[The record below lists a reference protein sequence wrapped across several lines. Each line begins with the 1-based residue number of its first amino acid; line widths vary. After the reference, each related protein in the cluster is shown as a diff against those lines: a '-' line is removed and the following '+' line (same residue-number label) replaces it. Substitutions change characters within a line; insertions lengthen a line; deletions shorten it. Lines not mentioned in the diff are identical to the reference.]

1 MRSEGEKS
9 GSRDGGGDDAEDE
22 SSRARGEASA
32 GLVHGSLMLRADA
45 NCAVA
50 DEATLGARPL
60 GGDRVMVIAFAQT
73 AAAAAQVTAA
83 VDVVVY
89 GSTPA
94 GCAAA
99 IAAARNNA
107 SVTLLSVTQHIGG
120 MMSGGLS
127 CVDAVSRSVV
137 GGIAKE
143 YMDHALAHYYPYE
156 KISHPYCFDTAEPHV
171 LRTTFDEMLSAAGVH
186 VVLDTP
192 LQGVESQRNQTISAV
207 VAGGARYTA
216 SVFLDASYEG
226 DLLAAANVTYTV
238 GREANTAYGEPHAG
252 RRPLQNPSC
261 YAFPPVDQPVSP
273 YNSSNGAL
281 LPLVT
286 SHARDLAPE
295 GSADAAVTAYNY
307 RVCLTNASTGRV
319 EIGRPPAYD
328 PAQYELVR
336 RLMRAAPPAS
346 IHQVLKLYAVA
357 NVSDGFKVDV
367 NNVGPLSTDLTGGS
381 WAYPEASPL
390 ERGAIA
396 ATHERYIRGLLW
408 FLRSDD
414 SVPAA
419 VRRQMESYAWCA
431 DEFASSG
438 HFPPQLYVREAR
450 RMVGAVVMTE
460 TSVAAELGDASI
472 AMGSYSFDC
481 HPTQVVAI
489 DEGQG
494 GATTTIE
501 GCIGAGPKRPY
512 QVPFGA
518 ITPRRAEC
526 TNLLVPVALSASHV
540 AFSSVRIELTWM
552 AVGHSAGVAASMA
565 AATRG
570 SHSHNA
576 SAAVQD
582 VNLAELHARLVAE
595 GQVLSLGRAS

>member
-1 MRSEGEKS
+1 MPI
-9 GSRDGGGDDAEDE
+9 A
-22 SSRARGEASA
+22 
-32 GLVHGSLMLRADA
+32 LVAQ
-45 NCAVA
+45 AVA
-50 DEATLGARPL
+50 AT
-60 GGDRVMVIAFAQT
+60 DI
-73 AAAAAQVTAA
+73 
-83 VDVVVY
+83 VVY

-127 CVDAVSRSVV
+127 CVDAVSRRVV

-143 YMDHALAHYYPYE
+143 YMARALAHYTYE

-171 LRTTFDEMLSAAGVH
+171 LLATLDEMLSTAKVR
-186 VVLDTP
+186 VVLEAP
-192 LQGVESQRNQTISAV
+192 LQDVEMHNQAIMAV
-207 VAGGARYTA
+207 VAGGSRYA
-216 SVFLDASYEG
+216 AGIFVDASYEG
-226 DLLAAANVTYTV
+226 DLLAAANVSYTV
-238 GREANTAYGEPHAG
+238 GRESNSTYGEPHGG
-252 RRPLQNPSC
+252 RRPLQSPSC
-261 YAFPPVDQPVSP
+261 YAFPPATQPVDP
-273 YNSSNGAL
+273 YHGRAGSAL

-286 SHARDLAPE
+286 SRARDLAVE

-307 RVCLTNASTGRV
+307 RVCLTNASAGRA

-328 PAQYELVR
+328 PTQYELVR

-367 NNVGPLSTDLTGGS
+367 NNIGPLSTDLTGGS
-381 WAYPEASPL
+381 WAYPEASPR
-390 ERGAIA
+390 ERRTIA

-408 FLRSDD
+408 FLRSDAA
-414 SVPAA
+414 VPAA
-419 VRRQMESYAWCA
+419 VRRQMASYAWCA
-431 DEFASSG
+431 DEFASTG

-460 TSVAAELGDASI
+460 TNVEAELGDASI

-489 DEGQG
+489 GEVQG
-494 GATTTIE
+494 SATTTIE
-501 GCIGAGPKRPY
+501 GCIGAAPKRPY

-518 ITPRRAEC
+518 ITPRRAQC

-565 AATRG
+565 AKIR
-570 SHSHNA
+570 SSHNA

-582 VNLAELHARLVAE
+582 LDLAQLHARLVAE
-595 GQVLSLGRAS
+595 GQVLSLGLAQ